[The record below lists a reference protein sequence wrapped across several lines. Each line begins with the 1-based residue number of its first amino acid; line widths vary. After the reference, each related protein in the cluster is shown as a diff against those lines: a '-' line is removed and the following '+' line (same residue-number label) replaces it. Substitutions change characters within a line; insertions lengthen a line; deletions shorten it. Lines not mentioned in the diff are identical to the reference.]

1 MIVNAN
7 AVVQYAIW
15 IKKGIMMNANVCVK
29 IITDAIAGILAHV
42 FGRIV
47 GI

>member
-7 AVVQYAIW
+7 TVLQDAIW
-15 IKKGIMMNANVCVK
+15 IKKGMVVNANVCVK
-29 IITDAIAGILAHV
+29 IITEAIYEILAHA
-42 FGRIV
+42 FLRIV